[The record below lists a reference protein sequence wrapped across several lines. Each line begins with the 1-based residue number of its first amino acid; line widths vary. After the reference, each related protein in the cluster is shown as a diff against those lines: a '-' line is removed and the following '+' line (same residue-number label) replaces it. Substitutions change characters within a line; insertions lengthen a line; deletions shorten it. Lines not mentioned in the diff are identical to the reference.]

1 MCHDSQNGRA
11 MGLVRARHSCFR
23 MSASQVEGMELE
35 VADAPGGCKVSV
47 GSSLLAQGCLNRNC
61 RAILR
66 SDNSSPP
73 GSSPDSRNLQVS
85 PRLFKA
91 KS

>member
-35 VADAPGGCKVSV
+35 VADAPGGCKVNV
-47 GSSLLAQGCLNRNC
+47 GSSLLLKVA
-61 RAILR
+61 
-66 SDNSSPP
+66 
-73 GSSPDSRNLQVS
+73 
-85 PRLFKA
+85 
-91 KS
+91 